1 MSMRWIVDLLID
13 APERIARRWHW
24 LGPLLARI
32 TVGWVF
38 LWAGWGK
45 LGALPQVIENFRGWG
60 VPMAEVMAPFVSGL
74 EFVGG
79 ILLLCGLFTRV
90 IAALLMVV
98 MVVAIRS
105 AFWSEID
112 SLEYLLGL
120 SEMAY
125 LAIFL
130 WLALAG
136 SGTVSLDSLLQRSAR
151 KPASTDARISQPA
164 VQ

>member
-1 MSMRWIVDLLID
+1 MKAIVAALVVWPGRV
-13 APERIARRWHW
+13 AAHFEW

-45 LGALPQVIENFRGWG
+45 LGALPLVIGNFRGWG
-60 VPMAEVMAPFVSGL
+60 VPAPEILAPFVSGL

-79 ILLLCGLFTRV
+79 IALLLGLFTRLFAV
-90 IAALLMVV
+90 PLIVV
-98 MVVAIRS
+98 MVVAIKS
-105 AFWSEID
+105 ALWEQVD

-120 SEMAY
+120 VEFAY

-130 WLALAG
+130 WLSVAG
-136 SGTVSLDSLLQRSAR
+136 PGPVSLDHLLQRSAGVADLR
-151 KPASTDARISQPA
+151 VRHASLQQI
-164 VQ
+164 

>member
-90 IAALLMVV
+90 I
-98 MVVAIRS
+98 
-105 AFWSEID
+105 WS
-112 SLEYLLGL
+112 
-120 SEMAY
+120 
-125 LAIFL
+125 
-130 WLALAG
+130 WWWP
-136 SGTVSLDSLLQRSAR
+136 SAR
-151 KPASTDARISQPA
+151 RSGARSTRWNICWD
-164 VQ
+164 

>member
-1 MSMRWIVDLLID
+1 MKAVVATLID
-13 APERIARRWHW
+13 WPGRVAAHFEW

-45 LGALPQVIENFRGWG
+45 LGALPLVIENFRGWG
-60 VPMAEVMAPFVSGL
+60 VPAPEVLAPFVSGL

-79 ILLLCGLFTRV
+79 IALILGLYTR
-90 IAALLMVV
+90 IFAAPLIVV
-98 MVVAIRS
+98 MIVAIKS
-105 AFWSEID
+105 AFWDQVD

-120 SEMAY
+120 VEFAY

-130 WLALAG
+130 WLSLAG
-136 SGTVSLDSLLQRSAR
+136 PGAVSLDYLLQRSVGSSGR
-151 KPASTDARISQPA
+151 RVGSHEPATGES
-164 VQ
+164 

>member
-1 MSMRWIVDLLID
+1 MKALVSGLID
-13 APERIARRWHW
+13 WPERLAAQRTW

-45 LGALPQVIENFRGWG
+45 LGALPQVIANFRDWS
-60 VPMAEVMAPFVSGL
+60 VPMPEILAPFVSGL

-79 ILLLCGLFTRV
+79 ILLLLGLFTRIV
-90 IAALLMVV
+90 SALLIMV
-98 MVVAIRS
+98 MIVAIKA
-105 AFWSEID
+105 AFWDQVD

-120 SEMAY
+120 SEFAY

-130 WLALAG
+130 WLGTAG
-136 SGTVSLDSLLQRSAR
+136 PGAASLDQLLQHHFGRR
-151 KPASTDARISQPA
+151 RQ
-164 VQ
+164 

>member
-1 MSMRWIVDLLID
+1 MSMRWIVELLID
-13 APERIARRWHW
+13 VPERLARRWTW

-45 LGALPQVIENFRGWG
+45 LGALPLVIENFRGWG

-79 ILLLCGLFTRV
+79 ILLLCGLFTRI

-136 SGTVSLDSLLQRSAR
+136 PGAISLDSLWKRSAGR
-151 KPASTDARISQPA
+151 HARADAQVSLPA

>member
-1 MSMRWIVDLLID
+1 MSLRWIVDLLIGL
-13 APERIARRWHW
+13 PERLARRWAW
-24 LGPLLARI
+24 FGPLLARI

-45 LGALPQVIENFRGWG
+45 LGALPQVIENFRSWD
-60 VPMAEVMAPFVSGL
+60 VPMPELMAPFVSGL
-74 EFVGG
+74 EFAGG
-79 ILLLCGLFTRV
+79 ILLLLGLCTRI

-136 SGTVSLDSLLQRSAR
+136 PGAASLDAFLCRDARVPAQPAR
-151 KPASTDARISQPA
+151 KISSQA
-164 VQ
+164 MQ

>member
-105 AFWSEID
+105 AFWTTPVNR
-112 SLEYLLGL
+112 L
-120 SEMAY
+120 SK
-125 LAIFL
+125 
-130 WLALAG
+130 
-136 SGTVSLDSLLQRSAR
+136 LLQQSHRGNDGCSPFVPLQR
-151 KPASTDARISQPA
+151 LP
-164 VQ
+164 